1 VLLEWALSTRFEPLI
16 AIVFHVHMIA
26 ASAPIVS
33 VFWSVVSEAFDP
45 HTARQVVG
53 RIGAGATLG
62 GVVGGAVAWGASR
75 VTTVPTML
83 GVMAILSGVGAWGAG
98 ALARGTRDS
107 HVRPAATAPRV
118 SGLTALRQTPYLRLL
133 AILVLLGA
141 LMQSLLDYALGAEV
155 TAKYGGGA
163 RLLAFFAIFQTVIGV
178 LSFLVQLS
186 ANRFALDR
194 LGVGGTMALLPG
206 GVVALGALALGIP
219 SLVTVALQKG
229 GEALLR
235 ASLFRSAYE
244 VLFTPVAPALKRP
257 TKTMIDVSFDRIG
270 LMAGG
275 ALTLC
280 LIAFFPRDAVRA
292 VIAVTVVTA
301 GVQLFV
307 AYRLHHG
314 YIRTLTERLRSGA
327 LVLDAASIVDA
338 TTRHTLS
345 RTMESLDRPTLL
357 AQIEALRARGDTREA
372 SPASEPIP
380 EHPDLEMGP
389 SDDVVRALADLRAP
403 GATAIRRGLR
413 RPDGQLLPLALPI
426 LELLGR
432 DDVARDA
439 ALALAPLVPR
449 IVGAIVDVV
458 LDTRRPSSARRRAA
472 RLLSAMSSQ
481 RAASALELALD
492 AEDLDVRYTCGRV
505 LVVMRENSAELRF
518 DPEAAL
524 ARARRELDAASE
536 GRARDARRVEHAF
549 NVLSLT
555 FPREAMQLAYG
566 AVVAHDPFLRGVAL
580 EYLDAVLPAEL
591 RAALTRRLDSAPPEK
606 TTATRSSSRV
616 LEDLLQSKETIRLN
630 LDELRRLHDPE
641 GEAPPWPRAWPRP
654 TRGDLRA
661 LPEEGDPGLKEG
673 ALLLAV
679 LAEGRCSR
687 TRHRVRAEC
696 IPRRGASAGRVALSR
711 QKCGGADPGALA
723 ADLPSFHSA
732 GAREARKEERPR
744 VAVRIQHRALAVG
757 PESDLRGRALLPHP
771 LLVSLSFALEE
782 AGRSH
787 VALGAIQQGPDGLR
801 EVVRQETARQAH
813 ALASH
818 EGVQLGEARRIREH
832 ERRARARGHH
842 HSELRVVRHV
852 HHLVAAS
859 PRHVLIEIARDEPF
873 GRPLPDGGRCGA
885 S

>member
-1 VLLEWALSTRFEPLI
+1 MLAATIAAAAMVAQMVIGKATRDALFLSNFPVARLPFALLAGSVVSAAVVRLTTHLLARWGPARVLPMAFAVQGVLVLVEWALSTRFEPLI
-16 AIVFHVHMIA
+16 AIVFYVHMIA

-53 RIGAGATLG
+53 RIGAGSTLG

-83 GVMAILSGVGAWGAG
+83 GVMAVLSAVGAWGAR
-98 ALARGTRDS
+98 ALARETRDS
-107 HVRPAATAPRV
+107 HVRAASAPRV

-133 AILVLLGA
+133 ALLVLLGA
-141 LMQSLLDYALGAEV
+141 LMQSLLDYALGAEA

-163 RLLAFFAIFQTVIGV
+163 RLLAFFAIFQTLIGV

-206 GVVALGALALGIP
+206 GVVALGALALGAP

-275 ALTLC
+275 ALTLG

-301 GVQLFV
+301 AVQLFI

-314 YIRTLTERLRSGA
+314 YIETLTERLRSGA

-357 AQIEALRARGDTREA
+357 AQIEALRARGDTRDA
-372 SPASEPIP
+372 SPASAPIP
-380 EHPDLEMGP
+380 EHPDLETGP

-403 GATAIRRGLR
+403 GATTIRRGLR

-458 LDTRRPSSARRRAA
+458 LDTRRPPSARRRAA
-472 RLLSAMSSQ
+472 RLLSAVSSQ
-481 RAASALELALD
+481 RGASALELALD
-492 AEDLDVRYTCGRV
+492 SEDLDVRYTCGRV
-505 LVVMRENSAELRF
+505 LVVMRENNAELRF

-524 ARARRELDAASE
+524 ARARRELETSSE
-536 GRARDARRVEHAF
+536 GPARDARKLEHAF
-549 NVLSLT
+549 NVLSLA

-591 RAALTRRLDSAPPEK
+591 RAALIRRLDSAPPEK

-616 LEDLLQSKETIRLN
+616 LDDLLQSKETIRLN
-630 LDELRRLHDPE
+630 LDELRLHDPE
-641 GEAPPWPRAWPRP
+641 GEAPP
-654 TRGDLRA
+654 
-661 LPEEGDPGLKEG
+661 
-673 ALLLAV
+673 
-679 LAEGRCSR
+679 
-687 TRHRVRAEC
+687 
-696 IPRRGASAGRVALSR
+696 
-711 QKCGGADPGALA
+711 
-723 ADLPSFHSA
+723 
-732 GAREARKEERPR
+732 
-744 VAVRIQHRALAVG
+744 
-757 PESDLRGRALLPHP
+757 
-771 LLVSLSFALEE
+771 
-782 AGRSH
+782 
-787 VALGAIQQGPDGLR
+787 
-801 EVVRQETARQAH
+801 
-813 ALASH
+813 
-818 EGVQLGEARRIREH
+818 
-832 ERRARARGHH
+832 
-842 HSELRVVRHV
+842 
-852 HHLVAAS
+852 
-859 PRHVLIEIARDEPF
+859 
-873 GRPLPDGGRCGA
+873 
-885 S
+885 